1 MKTKLVPQ
9 GIFWSENLAKNS
21 IDAEYLYRVL
31 QDKCSVGAVG
41 VWYIEKYR
49 QNMQSGAS
57 LGMIDR
63 W

>member
-1 MKTKLVPQ
+1 MAHFEYNEDNAKLKKA
-9 GIFWSENLAKNS
+9 SENLAKNS
-21 IDAEYLYRVL
+21 IDAEYIQYIL

-57 LGMIDR
+57 L
-63 W
+63 